1 MMQSFK
7 TFATAL
13 ILGTLVAA
21 AGANAQ
27 GTEYFAGRN
36 ITLLIG
42 TTSGGGYD
50 VYARV
55 LARHWGRYIPG
66 RPNITPKNMP
76 GAGGLTMANYIYN
89 QGPRDGTEI
98 ATMQSGVAFEK
109 LFQTLSP
116 NGSNARFDA
125 AKFGWIG
132 SALRSVYV
140 TVTWKDAPVKS
151 LADSYVKEAVLGAST
166 TSSDNYLLALLGNRL
181 LGSRFKIVHGY
192 EGSTATDLAIERGE
206 INGAAGKDWTTLTTS
221 RPDWLREG
229 KINII
234 VQMGM
239 QKHKALPN
247 VPFALEL
254 AKTPEDRQIME
265 LVFAKF
271 NLSRPFFT
279 APGLPPETLA
289 MLRKSF
295 EQVLVDPQF
304 LEEARQAGMEIDPV
318 RGEDVHDLVTR
329 LLATP
334 DDLAARTR
342 AVLQP

>member
-1 MMQSFK
+1 MTAIRPLLW
-7 TFATAL
+7 TFAL
-13 ILGTLVAA
+13 FAA
-21 AGANAQ
+21 IAGPGSAGGA
-27 GTEYFAGRN
+27 ESFAGRN

-55 LARHWGRYIPG
+55 LARHWGRFIPG
-66 RPNITPKNMP
+66 SPTFTPKNMP

-116 NGSNARFDA
+116 NGVNARFDA

-140 TVTWKDAPVKS
+140 TVTWKDAPVKT
-151 LADSYVKEAVLGAST
+151 LAESFTKEAVLGAST

-181 LGSRFKIVHGY
+181 LGSKFRIVHGY

-239 QKHKALPN
+239 QKHPALPD
-247 VPFALEL
+247 VPFALDF
-254 AKTPEDRQIME
+254 AKSPEDRQIME

-289 MLRKSF
+289 MLRHSF
-295 EQVLVDPQF
+295 QLVLRDETF
-304 LEEARQAGMEIDPV
+304 LAEAGQAGMEIDPV
-318 RGEDVHDLVTR
+318 SGEDAHDLVTR

-334 DDLAARTR
+334 DALAVRAR